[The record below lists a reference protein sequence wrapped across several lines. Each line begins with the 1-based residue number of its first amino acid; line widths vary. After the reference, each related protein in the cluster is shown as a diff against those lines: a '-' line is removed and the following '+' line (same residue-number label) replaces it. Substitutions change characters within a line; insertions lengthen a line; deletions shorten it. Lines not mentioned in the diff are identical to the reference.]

1 MVYSRQAMGR
11 RLFSAREMGEGE
23 TESAIFYGFG
33 YPGPAL
39 LGQAACHMRH
49 LPVEES
55 GPPDGFLSKPVA
67 QTVYCF
73 IQPGFPFLPVRIKL
87 RK

>member
-39 LGQAACHMRH
+39 LG
-49 LPVEES
+49 
-55 GPPDGFLSKPVA
+55 
-67 QTVYCF
+67 
-73 IQPGFPFLPVRIKL
+73 
-87 RK
+87 